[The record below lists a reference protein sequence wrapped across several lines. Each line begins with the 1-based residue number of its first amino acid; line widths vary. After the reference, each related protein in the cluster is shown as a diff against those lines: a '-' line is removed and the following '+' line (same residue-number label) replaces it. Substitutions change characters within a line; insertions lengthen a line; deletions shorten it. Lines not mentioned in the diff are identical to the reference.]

1 MILAACAPNW
11 VLAEEKED
19 QEERDP
25 MRTIQKAAV
34 AAGAVLCAG
43 TALADMQNI
52 TYRLVGTNMVDT
64 GGFNWTVDVIA
75 VLDEGDRLDAVA
87 GNSANQKVISSSG
100 GVLSELFLRRD
111 IG

>member
-1 MILAACAPNW
+1 
-11 VLAEEKED
+11 
-19 QEERDP
+19 

-100 GVLSELFLRRD
+100 GFYQNSFCGANSYADVCENF
-111 IG
+111 